1 MPPVA
6 SSSSN
11 ILVEALEVEATDDEP
26 KPAGVSKPEESKT
39 VSEDPTSTG
48 MSAAVA
54 AALAAAEEDARRM
67 VLEAVSPKS
76 KRSKKKKKGKKKKR
90 DRSEVC

>member
-11 ILVEALEVEATDDEP
+11 ILVDALEAEATDDEP
-26 KPAGVSKPEESKT
+26 VRVSKPEESKT
-39 VSEDPTSTG
+39 LSEDPTSTG

-67 VLEAVSPKS
+67 VLEAVSPEKKRKKS
-76 KRSKKKKKGKKKKR
+76 TKKKKKKKAQEKAKGK
-90 DRSEVC
+90 